1 MQRNGGLRKVA
12 SGYAFTYKLT
22 NMPRS
27 MWKGVV
33 SFGMVSIP
41 IRLYNAT
48 ESSAKVSFRQ
58 LCPDHKSPITYKRWC
73 SEGDHEVA
81 YGEILKGFEVGKD
94 RYVIIDEKDLDNLPL
109 ATAHSIDITEFVPAD
124 DIEPGLYFKNAY
136 YMEPEELGKKPY
148 QLLRKALETTGRM
161 AIAKIALR
169 DREHLAALHSHG
181 PGLLM
186 NTLNWPDEI
195 RSMEGLKGLDGE
207 VKINPKELDMA
218 KALIE
223 SLADTFDPSR
233 YKDEYKEAVMKVV
246 QAKIDGEVIEAPSQ
260 PQTAKVMDL
269 MEALRASVEL
279 AKKSRKTGGREAPA
293 AEAKKARRK
302 AS

>member
-1 MQRNGGLRKVA
+1 
-12 SGYAFTYKLT
+12 
-22 NMPRS
+22 MPRS

-41 IRLYNAT
+41 IRVYNAT
-48 ESSAKVSFRQ
+48 ESSSKVSFRQ
-58 LCPDHKSPITYKRWC
+58 LCPEHKSPVSYKRWC
-73 SEGDHEVA
+73 NEGEHEVN
-81 YGEILKGFEVGKD
+81 YGEILKGYEVGRD

-109 ATAHSIDITEFVPAD
+109 ATAHSVDIQEFVPAD
-124 DIEPGLYFKNAY
+124 EIEPGLYFKNAY
-136 YMEPEELGKKPY
+136 FVEPEELGKKPY
-148 QLLRKALETTGRM
+148 HLLRKALEATGRM

-169 DREHLAALHSHG
+169 DREHLCALHPNG
-181 PGLLM
+181 KGMLM

-195 RSMEGLKGLDGE
+195 RSTEGLKGLDGD
-207 VKINPKELDMA
+207 VKINPKELEMA

-223 SLADTFDPSR
+223 SLADSFDPAR

-246 QAKIDGEVIEAPSQ
+246 QAKIDGEVIEALPA

-269 MEALRASVEL
+269 MEALRASVDA
-279 AKKSRKTGGREAPA
+279 AKKNRSARGKEAQPA
-293 AEAKKARRK
+293 ENKKVRRK

>member
-1 MQRNGGLRKVA
+1 
-12 SGYAFTYKLT
+12 
-22 NMPRS
+22 MPRS

-48 ESSAKVSFRQ
+48 EASSKVSFRQ
-58 LCPDHKSPITYKRWC
+58 LCPDHKSPISYKRWC
-73 SEGDHEVA
+73 PEGEHEVN

-124 DIEPGLYFKNAY
+124 DIEPGLYFKSAY

-148 QLLRKALETTGRM
+148 QLLRKALEATGRM

-169 DREHLAALHSHG
+169 DREHLCALHSTG

-195 RSMEGLKGLDGE
+195 RSVEGLKGLDGD

-223 SLADTFDPSR
+223 SLADTFDPAR
-233 YKDEYKEAVMKVV
+233 YKDNYREAVMKVV
-246 QAKIDGEVIEAPSQ
+246 RAKAEGEVIEAPEAPQ
-260 PQTAKVMDL
+260 PAKVMDL
-269 MEALRASVEL
+269 MEALRQSVEQ
-279 AKKSRKTGGREAPA
+279 AKKQRAGREKPA
-293 AEAKKARRK
+293 AETRRRRK

>member
-1 MQRNGGLRKVA
+1 
-12 SGYAFTYKLT
+12 
-22 NMPRS
+22 

-73 SEGDHEVA
+73 AEGDHEVA

-148 QLLRKALETTGRM
+148 QLLRKALEATGRM

-195 RSMEGLKGLDGE
+195 RSVEGLKGLDGE
-207 VKINPKELDMA
+207 VKINPKELEMA

-246 QAKIDGEVIEAPSQ
+246 QAKIDGEIIEAPAA

-269 MEALRASVEL
+269 MEALRASVEQ

>member
-1 MQRNGGLRKVA
+1 
-12 SGYAFTYKLT
+12 
-22 NMPRS
+22 MPRS

-58 LCPDHKSPITYKRWC
+58 LCPEHKSPISYKRWC
-73 SEGDHEVA
+73 SEGDHEVS
-81 YGEILKGFEVGKD
+81 YGEILKGYEVGRD
-94 RYVIIDEKDLDNLPL
+94 RYVIIDDKDLDNLPL
-109 ATAHSIDITEFVPAD
+109 ATAHSVDIQEFVPAD
-124 DIEPGLYFKNAY
+124 EIEPGLYFKNAY
-136 YMEPEELGKKPY
+136 YIEPEELGKKPY
-148 QLLRKALETTGRM
+148 HLLRKALEATGRM

-169 DREHLAALHSHG
+169 DREHLCALHANG
-181 PGLLM
+181 NGMLM

-195 RSMEGLKGLDGE
+195 RSTEGLKGLEGD
-207 VKINPKELDMA
+207 VKINPKELEMA

-223 SLADTFDPSR
+223 SLADSFDPAR
-233 YKDEYKEAVMKVV
+233 YKDEYREAVMRVV
-246 QAKIDGEVIEAPSQ
+246 QAKIDGEVIEAPAA

-269 MEALRASVEL
+269 MEALRASVDA
-279 AKKSRKTGGREAPA
+279 AKKSRSSRGKETQASESKR
-293 AEAKKARRK
+293 ARRK

>member
-1 MQRNGGLRKVA
+1 
-12 SGYAFTYKLT
+12 
-22 NMPRS
+22 

-48 ESSAKVSFRQ
+48 ESSTKVSFRQ
-58 LCPDHKSPITYKRWC
+58 LCPDHRSPISYKRYC
-73 SEGDHEVA
+73 SEGDHEVS
-81 YGEILKGFEVGKD
+81 YGDILKGYEVGKD

-109 ATAHSIDITEFVPAD
+109 TTAHSIEIEEFVPRD
-124 DIEPGLYFKNAY
+124 DIEPGLYFNSAY
-136 YMEPEELGKKPY
+136 FMEPEELGKKPY
-148 QLLRKALETTGRM
+148 QLLRKALEATGRM

-169 DREHLAALHSHG
+169 DREHLAALHPNG

-186 NTLNWPDEI
+186 NTLHWPDEI
-195 RSMEGLKGLDGE
+195 RSTEGLKGLEGDI
-207 VKINPKELDMA
+207 KINPKELEMA

-233 YKDEYKEAVMKVV
+233 YKDEYREAVMKVV
-246 QAKIDGEVIEAPSQ
+246 QAKIEGEEIEAPAAPQ
-260 PQTAKVMDL
+260 PAKVMDL
-269 MEALRASVEL
+269 MEALRASVEA
-279 AKKSRKTGGREAPA
+279 AKKSRAAREKPA
-293 AEAKKARRK
+293 VETRKRRK

>member
-1 MQRNGGLRKVA
+1 
-12 SGYAFTYKLT
+12 
-22 NMPRS
+22 MPRS

-58 LCPDHKSPITYKRWC
+58 LCPDHRSPITYKRWC
-73 SEGDHEVA
+73 AEGEHEVS
-81 YGEILKGFEVGKD
+81 YGEILKD
-94 RYVIIDEKDLDNLPL
+94 RYVMVDDKDLDNLPL
-109 ATAHSIDITEFVPAD
+109 ATAHSIDITEFVPVD

-169 DREHLAALHSHG
+169 DREHLASLHSHG

-195 RSMEGLKGLDGE
+195 RSMEGLKGLEGD
-207 VKINPKELDMA
+207 VKINPKELEMA

-223 SLADTFDPSR
+223 SLS
-233 YKDEYKEAVMKVV
+233 
-246 QAKIDGEVIEAPSQ
+246 
-260 PQTAKVMDL
+260 L
-269 MEALRASVEL
+269 
-279 AKKSRKTGGREAPA
+279 
-293 AEAKKARRK
+293 
-302 AS
+302 

>member
-1 MQRNGGLRKVA
+1 
-12 SGYAFTYKLT
+12 
-22 NMPRS
+22 

-48 ESSAKVSFRQ
+48 EASSKVSFRQ
-58 LCPDHKSPITYKRWC
+58 LCPEHRSPISYKRWC
-73 SEGDHEVA
+73 AEGEHEVA
-81 YGEILKGFEVGKD
+81 YGEILKGYEVGKD
-94 RYVIIDEKDLDNLPL
+94 RYVIISDKDLDNLPL
-109 ATAHSIDITEFVPAD
+109 ATAHSIDIQEFVPAT

-136 YMEPEELGKKPY
+136 YVEPEDLGKKPY
-148 QLLRKALETTGRM
+148 QLLRKALEATGRM
-161 AIAKIALR
+161 AVAKIALR
-169 DREHLAALHSHG
+169 DREHLCALHATG
-181 PGLLM
+181 PALLL

-195 RSMEGLKGLDGE
+195 RSVEGLKGLEGD
-207 VKINPKELDMA
+207 VKINPKELEMA

-233 YKDEYKEAVMKVV
+233 YKDEYKEAVMRVV
-246 QAKIDGEVIEAPSQ
+246 QAKIDGEVIEAPAV

-269 MEALRASVEL
+269 MEALRASVEA
-279 AKKSRKTGGREAPA
+279 AKKTRAAREKAAPA

>member
-1 MQRNGGLRKVA
+1 
-12 SGYAFTYKLT
+12 
-22 NMPRS
+22 MPRS

-41 IRLYNAT
+41 VRLYNAT
-48 ESSAKVSFRQ
+48 ESTAKVSFRQ
-58 LCPDHKSPITYKRWC
+58 LCPEHNSPITYKRWC
-73 SEGDHEVA
+73 AEGDHEVS
-81 YGEILKGFEVGKD
+81 YGDILKGYEVGKD
-94 RYVIIDEKDLDNLPL
+94 RYVVINDKDLDNLPL
-109 ATAHSIDITEFVPAD
+109 ATAHSIDIEEFVPRD

-148 QLLRKALETTGRM
+148 QLLRKALEATGRM

-169 DREHLAALHSHG
+169 DREHLCALHPNG

-195 RSMEGLKGLDGE
+195 RTTEGLKGLDGD
-207 VKINPKELDMA
+207 VKINPKELEMA

-233 YKDEYKEAVMKVV
+233 YKDEYREAVMRVV
-246 QAKIDGEVIEAPSQ
+246 QAKIDGEEIEVPAA

-269 MEALRASVEL
+269 MEALRASVEA
-279 AKKSRKTGGREAPA
+279 AKKSRGAREKAA
-293 AEAKKARRK
+293 AEPKRQRRK

>member
-1 MQRNGGLRKVA
+1 
-12 SGYAFTYKLT
+12 
-22 NMPRS
+22 

-58 LCPDHKSPITYKRWC
+58 LCPDHRAPITYKRWC
-73 SEGDHEVA
+73 AEGDHEVA
-81 YGEILKGFEVGKD
+81 YGEILKGYEVGKD
-94 RYVIIDEKDLDNLPL
+94 RYVIIDDKDLDNLPL
-109 ATAHSIDITEFVPAD
+109 ATAHSIDIQEFVPAG

-148 QLLRKALETTGRM
+148 QLLRKALEATGRM
-161 AIAKIALR
+161 AVAKIALR
-169 DREHLAALHSHG
+169 DREHLCALHANG
-181 PGLLM
+181 AGMLM

-195 RSMEGLKGLDGE
+195 RSTEGLKGLEGD
-207 VKINPKELDMA
+207 VKINPKELEMA

-223 SLADTFDPSR
+223 SLADSFDPSR
-233 YKDEYKEAVMKVV
+233 YKDEYKEAVMRVV
-246 QAKIDGEVIEAPSQ
+246 QAKIDGEVIEAPAV

-269 MEALRASVEL
+269 MEALRASVAA
-279 AKKSRKTGGREAPA
+279 AKKSRSTREKQAPA
-293 AEAKKARRK
+293 VEVKKARRK